1 MKASLFFKR
10 LTVISLPMLQKKL
23 VTKKGKKVE
32 VTNKQLD
39 HKWLLLYE
47 RNYDNIYNLKEG
59 YEVPYLKEATQTFI
73 TRLGSKSNVKDM
85 AEAFRTVE
93 LGWKELIQSF
103 PRSSSTRLDL
113 EAT

>member
-1 MKASLFFKR
+1 MSSILYYSNYCENCKAL
-10 LTVISLPMLQKKL
+10 LQTL
-23 VTKKGKKVE
+23 
-32 VTNKQLD
+32 
-39 HKWLLLYE
+39 
-47 RNYDNIYNLKEG
+47 
-59 YEVPYLKEATQTFI
+59 
-73 TRLGSKSNVKDM
+73 SKSNVKDM